1 MGEAM
6 GKRTIIV
13 FAVATGIVAVAL
25 AGAARHRGAVVHG
38 AIQRNLG
45 STTPAANGAADSAKA
60 EPAATAAA
68 TDGSAP
74 AADATAA
81 APASAA
87 PAVVVPAGTTVT
99 VRLGEKLG
107 SKISKAGQSFSA
119 TLDQDVVVD
128 GKTVLAAGASVN
140 GEVAFVRS
148 GGAMLAEP
156 NVQLKLTSVNVNN
169 ADLALVTSTRS
180 FGPTAKG
187 KKKVGHFFKS
197 LFRHGKEGCQF
208 TSNSE
213 LCENVLRKA
222 GGKEKEVL
230 LAEQSSYSFTLK
242 QPLQIQ

>member
-1 MGEAM
+1 MS
-6 GKRTIIV
+6 KKTIIV
-13 FAVATGIVAVAL
+13 FVVATGIVAAAL

-38 AIQRNLG
+38 AIERNFG
-45 STTPAANGAADSAKA
+45 TTTPAANGAADSSKA

-68 TDGSAP
+68 TDGSVP
-74 AADATAA
+74 AADASTAV
-81 APASAA
+81 
-87 PAVVVPAGTTVT
+87 PAVVVPAGTSLT
-99 VRLGEKLG
+99 VRLGEKVG

-128 GKTVLAAGASVN
+128 GKTVITAGASVN
-140 GEVAFVRS
+140 GEVAFVRTA
-148 GGAMLAEP
+148 GAMLAEP
-156 NVQLKLTSVNVNN
+156 NVQLKLTSVNINN

-187 KKKVGHFFKS
+187 KKKVGHFFKN
-197 LFRHGKEGCQF
+197 LFRHGQAGCQF

-213 LCENVLRKA
+213 LCENVLHKA
-222 GGKEKEVL
+222 AGKEKEVL